1 MTKPST
7 CQRASLIT
15 LLLKWEMNE
24 WTSFNFKG
32 HFLLTEGRH
41 STSFGLPTWTHTSRS
56 TPSGSWRWRQSTFS
70 WGRLLTPFG
79 SPMWTLI
86 RSWITARQRWLSY
99 LSSFGVPK
107 EMSKAMVAILVLDQL
122 TSQTP
127 DWPWHYSILS
137 YTGQEMPKTQLC
149 CSFVIEAAPLR
160 PSSNSCYCTRWML
173 SHQISDALSSAAR

>member
-1 MTKPST
+1 M
-7 CQRASLIT
+7 
-15 LLLKWEMNE
+15 
-24 WTSFNFKG
+24 
-32 HFLLTEGRH
+32 H
-41 STSFGLPTWTHTSRS
+41 
-56 TPSGSWRWRQSTFS
+56 
-70 WGRLLTPFG
+70 
-79 SPMWTLI
+79 
-86 RSWITARQRWLSY
+86 

-122 TSQTP
+122 TSQSP